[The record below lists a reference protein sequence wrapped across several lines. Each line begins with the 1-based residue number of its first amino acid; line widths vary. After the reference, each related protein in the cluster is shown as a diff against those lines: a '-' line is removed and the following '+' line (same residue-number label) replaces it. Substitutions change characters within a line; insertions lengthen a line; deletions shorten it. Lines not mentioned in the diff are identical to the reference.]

1 MNKNNS
7 ISFVVTAYN
16 EELNLENTIKSIHE
30 SVLNFNLEIEIIIVN
45 DCSLDNTA
53 KIADSIVLNNSNLEI
68 KVLHLDKNLG
78 LGGAYFSGVAECTKD
93 YIMWIPGD
101 NECGFDNIVP
111 LLNSLGKADILVP
124 FVVNTEI
131 RKFSRRLISSLFV
144 WLVNL
149 LSGLNL
155 FYYNGTVIHKKNIL
169 QSCPIKTT
177 GFGYQAKILIFML
190 HNGATYLNVPVQL
203 GENIE
208 RPSNA
213 FKFKNILNITI
224 TLFQIIL
231 FRIFRNPKYL

>member
-30 SVLNFNLEIEIIIVN
+30 SVQNFNLKVEIIIVN
-45 DCSLDNTA
+45 DCSLDNTG
-53 KIADSIVLNNSNLEI
+53 KIADSLVVINSNFEI

-93 YIMWIPGD
+93 YIIWIPGD
-101 NECGFDNIVP
+101 NECGFNNIVP

-131 RKFSRRLISSLFV
+131 RTFFRRLISSQFV

-155 FYYNGTVIHKKNIL
+155 FYYNGTVVHKKNLL
-169 QSCPIKTT
+169 QGCPIKSA
-177 GFGYQAKILIFML
+177 GFGYQAKILIYML
-190 HNGATYLNVPVQL
+190 HNGATYLHVPVQL
-203 GENIE
+203 SENIE

-213 FKFKNILNITI
+213 FKLKNILNITT
-224 TLFQIIL
+224 TLFQIAL
-231 FRIFRNPKYL
+231 FRIFRNPNYL